1 MGFKPSKTEYTDITA
16 MDQAMRFLA
25 PRFLSRLELTQ
36 KLQRKGVSSEL
47 IHTVLQRLEE
57 LDYINDE
64 RLAHDVLQFY
74 MAEAK
79 YSVQYIRNKMFQ
91 RGLVVGN
98 ELSYY
103 DEFEPALKL
112 IIRHFLGVS
121 AITDPVWYEEA
132 WPEEARLNQ
141 KKVMNFL
148 KNRGFSVST
157 IRNICSQV
165 ARYE

>member
-1 MGFKPSKTEYTDITA
+1 MAFKKSDTEYTESTA

-36 KLQRKGVSSEL
+36 KLQRKGVTHEL
-47 IHTVLQRLEE
+47 INIVLERLEE

-91 RGLVVGN
+91 RGLTVGSELGQYN
-98 ELSYY
+98 EL
-103 DEFEPALKL
+103 EPALRL
-112 IIRHFLGVS
+112 VIRHFLS
-121 AITDPVWYEEA
+121 PTAISEPIWYEEG
-132 WPEEARLNQ
+132 WPEEDRLNQ

-148 KNRGFSVST
+148 KNRGFGLGT
-157 IRNICSQV
+157 IRSICEQV
-165 ARYE
+165 AHYE

>member
-1 MGFKPSKTEYTDITA
+1 MAFKKNPVDYTETTV

-36 KLQRKGVSSEL
+36 KLQRKGAPQEL
-47 IHTVLQRLEE
+47 VDIVLERLED

-91 RGLVVGN
+91 RGLSVGS
-98 ELSYY
+98 ELSQY
-103 DEFEPALKL
+103 DEYEAALKL
-112 IIRHFLGVS
+112 IIRHFLG
-121 AITDPVWYEEA
+121 AMALGDAFWYEDT
-132 WPEEARLNQ
+132 WPEENRLSQ
-141 KKVMNFL
+141 KKVINFL
-148 KNRGFSVST
+148 KNRGFSLST
-157 IRNICSQV
+157 IRNICAQV
-165 ARYE
+165 THYE

>member
-1 MGFKPSKTEYTDITA
+1 MAFKKSITEYTEMTV

-36 KLQRKGVSSEL
+36 KLQRKGAPRDL
-47 IHTVLQRLEE
+47 IDTVLGRLEE

-91 RGLVVGN
+91 RGLAVGS
-98 ELSYY
+98 ELSQY
-103 DEFEPALKL
+103 DEYEPALKL
-112 IIRHFLGVS
+112 IIRHFLGIS
-121 AITDPVWYEEA
+121 ALSESSWHEES
-132 WPEEARLNQ
+132 WPTEERLNQ
-141 KKVMNFL
+141 KKVINFL
-148 KNRGFSVST
+148 KNRGFSLRT
-157 IRNICSQV
+157 IRNICEQV
-165 ARYE
+165 AHYE